1 MMLQFALA
9 VLVLMLLPGPDM
21 AYVIANGMAY
31 GVRGALYSAL
41 GIGTGGLLLTALVA
55 AVLVA
60 ASAIDMKVL
69 AYIQVAGSL
78 YLLYVAART
87 IIPRAGSAS
96 GLPRPS
102 VSNLFVRG
110 LVTNVSNPKAI
121 VFFLAFIP
129 QFIPRDTPA
138 PAAVAIVLGLTLCLM
153 GTAINLF
160 FGISGVFVGRY
171 GSMVVSGRTITQWV
185 VFFVL
190 SAIGLSFLVIRFV
203 ALK

>member
-41 GIGTGGLLLTALVA
+41 GIGTGGLLLTALVSV
-55 AVLVA
+55 VLVA
-60 ASAIDMKVL
+60 ASAIGMKTL
-69 AYIQVAGSL
+69 AYIQVTGSL
-78 YLLYVAART
+78 YLLYVATRT

-96 GLPRPS
+96 GLPSPS
-102 VSNLFVRG
+102 VGNLFVRG
-110 LVTNVSNPKAI
+110 VVTNVSNPKAI

-129 QFIPRDTPA
+129 QFIPRGTPT

-153 GTAINLF
+153 GTAINLL

-171 GSMVVSGRTITQWV
+171 GSRVVFGRSLTQWI

-190 SAIGLSFLVIRFV
+190 SAIGFSFLLTRLA